1 MCVVYSCGGDDAEE
15 DGDNTD
21 KLKNQTIT
29 VNGVSFKMI
38 GVEDGTFQMGSPE
51 GDADASDDEYPQ
63 HEVTLSSCCIGETEV
78 TQELCEAAMGNNPY
92 SFKGAKLP
100 VDHERQCWGVVSR

>member
-15 DGDNTD
+15 DGDSTD

-38 GVEDGTFQMGSPE
+38 IVEDGTFQMGSPE
-51 GDADASDDEYPQ
+51 SDADASDDE
-63 HEVTLSSCCIGETEV
+63 
-78 TQELCEAAMGNNPY
+78 
-92 SFKGAKLP
+92 
-100 VDHERQCWGVVSR
+100 

>member
-1 MCVVYSCGGDDAEE
+1 MCVVHSLRRGDAEE

-38 GVEDGTFQMGSPE
+38 VVEDGTFQMGSPE
-51 GDADASDDEYPQ
+51 SDADASDDE
-63 HEVTLSSCCIGETEV
+63 
-78 TQELCEAAMGNNPY
+78 
-92 SFKGAKLP
+92 
-100 VDHERQCWGVVSR
+100 

>member
-1 MCVVYSCGGDDAEE
+1 MKNIIYFSAFTLMLAATCVSFTACGGDDAEE

-38 GVEDGTFQMGSPE
+38 GVEDGTFQM
-51 GDADASDDEYPQ
+51 A
-63 HEVTLSSCCIGETEV
+63 HLKV
-78 TQELCEAAMGNNPY
+78 TQMPVMMNNRNT
-92 SFKGAKLP
+92 K
-100 VDHERQCWGVVSR
+100 